1 MVCEA
6 SFAGYSYVNL
16 LCYSLLSVSKAFS
29 SIVSFT
35 KKIPLKQSNT
45 YLIFFG
51 RSLLLFVK
59 VAILPKKKK
68 KLFKDANVLHV
79 VKLFYFG
86 KVHFQL
92 HRCFYYMKIK
102 LDHFSQYYLNYTWLV
117 KNHFLFLFLFY
128 IITLR
133 KLMAFKH

>member
-51 RSLLLFVK
+51 RSLLLF
-59 VAILPKKKK
+59 
-68 KLFKDANVLHV
+68 
-79 VKLFYFG
+79 
-86 KVHFQL
+86 
-92 HRCFYYMKIK
+92 C
-102 LDHFSQYYLNYTWLV
+102 
-117 KNHFLFLFLFY
+117 
-128 IITLR
+128 
-133 KLMAFKH
+133 